1 MVSTTVMILLI
12 GLGAVCSL
20 TLLCGL
26 VYLIR
31 HERRRRG

>member
-1 MVSTTVMILLI
+1 MGTTTTFMVLLI
-12 GLGAVCSL
+12 GLGALCSL

-31 HERRRRG
+31 HERRRR